1 MAELILENVTYRYPG
16 TKQDVL
22 KGVDAVFPAGTVTAV
37 MGRSGAGKSTMLYLL
52 SGLDVP
58 TTGRILYNGQVLKK
72 SMLDAYRRK
81 ETATIAQNYL
91 LFPTRTVLE
100 NVLYPMQLAKLPPE
114 EAIPEAKKHLASVG
128 IPEEL
133 HNRLPSRLS
142 GGEQQRVAIAR
153 ALASH
158 CNVIA
163 ADEPTGNLDEE
174 NADAVM
180 ALLKQLAHE
189 QGKTVIV
196 VTHDR
201 FLAEDT
207 DRFYRLQRG
216 LIVETRTNTGTQG
229 SESAG
234 KNI

>member
-1 MAELILENVTYRYPG
+1 MAELILEKVTYRYPG
-16 TKQDVL
+16 TKTDVL

-58 TTGRILYNGQVLKK
+58 TTGRILYNGQELKK
-72 SMLDAYRRK
+72 SMLDGYRRT
-81 ETATIAQNYL
+81 EAATIAQNYL

-100 NVLYPMQLAKLPPE
+100 NVLYPMQLAKIPHE
-114 EAIPEAKKHLASVG
+114 EAVLEAKKHLASVG

-133 HNRLPSRLS
+133 LGRLPSKLS

-158 CNVIA
+158 SNVIA

-180 ALLKQLAHE
+180 ELLKKLAHE

-201 FLAEDT
+201 LLAEAA

-216 LIVETRTNTGTQG
+216 CIVE
-229 SESAG
+229 E
-234 KNI
+234 

>member
-1 MAELILENVTYRYPG
+1 MAELKLENVTYRYPG
-16 TKQDVL
+16 TKTDVL
-22 KGVDAVFPAGTVTAV
+22 KGVDAVFPAGAVTAV

-58 TTGRILYNGQVLKK
+58 TTGRILYNGQELKK
-72 SMLDAYRRK
+72 SMLDGYRRR
-81 ETATIAQNYL
+81 ESATIAQNYL

-100 NVLYPMQLAKLPPE
+100 NVLYPMELAKME
-114 EAIPEAKKHLASVG
+114 RQAAIAEAKEHLLSVG

-133 HNRLPSRLS
+133 HNRLPNRLS

-158 CNVIA
+158 SNVIA

-180 ALLKQLAHE
+180 DLLKRLAHE

-201 FLAEDT
+201 LLAEEA
-207 DRFYRLQRG
+207 DRYYRLQKG
-216 LIVETRTNTGTQG
+216 KIVEM
-229 SESAG
+229 
-234 KNI
+234 

>member
-1 MAELILENVTYRYPG
+1 MAELILEQVTYRYPG
-16 TKQDVL
+16 TKSDVL
-22 KGVDAVFPAGTVTAV
+22 KGVDAVFPEGTVTAV

-58 TTGRILYNGQVLKK
+58 TGGRILYNGQELKK
-72 SMLDAYRRK
+72 SMLDSYRRK
-81 ETATIAQNYL
+81 ESATIAQNYL

-100 NVLYPMQLAKLPPE
+100 NVLYPMQLAKMEKDAAL
-114 EAIPEAKKHLASVG
+114 AEAKQHLQSVG

-133 HNRLPSRLS
+133 HDRLPSKLS

-158 CNVIA
+158 ANVIA

-180 ALLKQLAHE
+180 ALLKHLAHDE
-189 QGKTVIV
+189 GKTVIV

-201 FLAEDT
+201 LLAEEA
-207 DRFYRLQRG
+207 DRYYRLRHG
-216 LIVETRTNTGTQG
+216 RIAED
-229 SESAG
+229 
-234 KNI
+234 

>member
-1 MAELILENVTYRYPG
+1 MAELILKEVFYRYPG
-16 TKQDVL
+16 TKTDVL
-22 KGVDAVFPAGTVTAV
+22 KGIDAVFPAGTVTAV

-58 TTGRILYNGQVLKK
+58 TQGTILYNGQELKK
-72 SMLDAYRRK
+72 SMLDGYRRT
-81 ETATIAQNYL
+81 EVATIAQNYL

-100 NVLYPMQLAKLPPE
+100 NVMYPLELTKVEKAA
-114 EAIPEAKKHLASVG
+114 AIAEAKAHLASVG

-133 HNRLPSRLS
+133 HNRLPSKLS

-153 ALASH
+153 ALAAHS
-158 CNVIA
+158 NVIA

-201 FLAEDT
+201 LLAEEA

-216 LIVETRTNTGTQG
+216 QILE
-229 SESAG
+229 A
-234 KNI
+234 

>member
-1 MAELILENVTYRYPG
+1 MAELILKDVFYRYPG
-16 TKQDVL
+16 TKKDVL
-22 KGVDAVFPAGTVTAV
+22 QGVSAVFPAGTVTAV

-52 SGLDVP
+52 AGLDVP
-58 TTGRILYNGQVLKK
+58 TKGTIEYNGQELKK
-72 SMLDAYRRK
+72 SMLDGYRRT

-91 LFPTRTVLE
+91 LFPTRTALE
-100 NVLYPMQLAKLPPE
+100 NVLYPLQLAKVE
-114 EAIPEAKKHLASVG
+114 KEAAIAEAKGHLASVG

-133 HNRLPSRLS
+133 HDRLPSKLS

-158 CNVIA
+158 SNVIA

-201 FLAEDT
+201 LLAEEA

-216 LIVETRTNTGTQG
+216 RI
-229 SESAG
+229 SEE
-234 KNI
+234 